1 MDVEKVRERW
11 KQLLSESSGIGKGDL
26 MKGVGWAEQITKY
39 DPKTARKLYNFREYL
54 KRFIMKRCNLC
65 DKDICTI
72 CNAVGSTKLTSD
84 IDISI
89 NTELNFSISIKRLL
103 VLRNALRVI
112 FDGGDGSGSSDSC
125 DTFFH
130 HHGKF
135 KLRLVNDFF
144 DINFYLSN
152 FELVKDDKKE
162 IDDFDRYYLSGS
174 ENLANQYYFA
184 IIEIIMKIRKVDT
197 QYLRIINELDNAVH
211 SNPNPNPSVIVNY
224 TSALSLYEDGS
235 YHTQGSYF
243 HIVMMTQKKIKFK
256 IRTARD
262 RQIYKNLLSASIIEN
277 LCYSYIYT
285 KKQDKYLS
293 RVKDGL
299 DRLKKYKNIFEN
311 IKIEYEIHRILQ
323 SID

>member
-11 KQLLSESSGIGKGDL
+11 KQLLSESGESGDL

-39 DPKTARKLYNFREYL
+39 DPKTARKLYDFREYL

-112 FDGGDGSGSSDSC
+112 FDGGDGS

-152 FELVKDDKKE
+152 FELVKDDKKD

-197 QYLRIINELDNAVH
+197 QYLRIIKEQ
-211 SNPNPNPSVIVNY
+211 Y
-224 TSALSLYEDGS
+224 
-235 YHTQGSYF
+235 
-243 HIVMMTQKKIKFK
+243 
-256 IRTARD
+256 
-262 RQIYKNLLSASIIEN
+262 
-277 LCYSYIYT
+277 
-285 KKQDKYLS
+285 
-293 RVKDGL
+293 
-299 DRLKKYKNIFEN
+299 
-311 IKIEYEIHRILQ
+311 
-323 SID
+323 